1 MAELI
6 CREMETEP
14 LAPPAGITTK
24 NDLTN
29 TLFPQG
35 LECGVEI
42 DGILE
47 TTHVD
52 NAGNMIVLPAI
63 PTIEHTEP
71 LHPPMEAPTTSDVLI
86 CLVCEQTEDACL
98 TIVQ

>member
-1 MAELI
+1 MR
-6 CREMETEP
+6 REIETEP
-14 LAPPAGITTK
+14 LAPPAGIPTK
-24 NDLTN
+24 SDVSN

-63 PTIEHTEP
+63 PTIEHAEP
-71 LHPPMEAPTTSDVLI
+71 LHPQMEAPTTSDVLI
-86 CLVCEQTEDACL
+86 WLVCNKQKMPVL
-98 TIVQ
+98 PLSSRV

>member
-1 MAELI
+1 MR
-6 CREMETEP
+6 REIETEP
-14 LAPPAGITTK
+14 LAPPAGIPTK
-24 NDLTN
+24 SDLSN

-63 PTIEHTEP
+63 PTIEHAEP
-71 LHPPMEAPTTSDVLI
+71 LHPQMEAPTTSDVLI
-86 CLVCEQTEDACL
+86 WLVCNKQKMPVL
-98 TIVQ
+98 PLSLIHI